1 VTHLILGLQHL
12 PPYMEPENKSFQP
25 WRDYMKLVDLVRE
38 MQLGKFT
45 SEPTT
50 VDGHDSGICSTMIT
64 PVATPPLRHEMEPL
78 DSEIVPLRKGAPLC
92 LCSTKRV
99 PSPLQQRPDPVR
111 SPELKFCSF
120 CKHNGKSESVF
131 AAHSLKDQDGDVM
144 CPYLQLRF
152 WGYLYFTW
160 APKWLNNI
168 YHKSFL

>member
-1 VTHLILGLQHL
+1 
-12 PPYMEPENKSFQP
+12 MEPENKSFQP

-38 MQLGKFT
+38 MQLDNT
-45 SEPTT
+45 
-50 VDGHDSGICSTMIT
+50 C
-64 PVATPPLRHEMEPL
+64 
-78 DSEIVPLRKGAPLC
+78 GAPLC

-152 WGYLYFTW
+152 WGYLIKTEHTTV
-160 APKWLNNI
+160 A
-168 YHKSFL
+168 KSI